1 MNFELLKG
9 WMNESYGFLN
19 SNMRETAVTMVKI
32 QLLALVPLL
41 ITIIMAGLLVFM
53 APAGLAILALIIGA
67 CFVLVGVFLSGAISS
82 VGYNAVDNIAK
93 RKRTDIIGTAEE
105 NLFPYVKYALLMFAI
120 HLVPILPL
128 IILLFA
134 AYMTMPLVGGLM
146 EILVRILVSIISA
159 ILYLFLQ
166 FAIMETMISRSG
178 TVDSFRKSYKMA
190 RKNLVATILMSFVLW
205 VVESA
210 INLAFILVMVLLLLV
225 GVIVGVSGLAAA
237 IESPEAVIASLALP
251 VILVAIFVFMIIMI
265 LVDAAVRTILLP
277 AQYFFWKKIK
287 Y

>member
-19 SNMRETAVTMVKI
+19 SNLRETAVAMLKI
-32 QLLALVPLL
+32 QLLAIVPIL
-41 ITIIMAGLLVFM
+41 ITIIMAGLLIFM
-53 APAGLAILALIIGA
+53 APLELVLFAGIIGA
-67 CFVLVGVFLSGAISS
+67 CFVLVGVFVSGAISS

-93 RKRTDIIGTAEE
+93 RRKTDIIGAAEE
-105 NLFPYVKYALLMFAI
+105 NLLPYVKYALLMFAI
-120 HLVPILPL
+120 HMVPILPL

-134 AYMTMPLVGGLM
+134 AYLTIPLVGSLM
-146 EILVRILVSIISA
+146 EILVRMLVSIISA
-159 ILYLFLQ
+159 VLYLFLQ
-166 FAIMETMISRSG
+166 FAIMETVISRSG
-178 TVDSFRKSYKMA
+178 AVDSFRKSYKMA
-190 RKNLVATILMSFVLW
+190 RKNMVATILMSFLLW

-210 INLAFILVMVLLLLV
+210 ISLAFIVLIAMIVLVAL
-225 GVIVGVSGLAAA
+225 IVGVSGLAAA
-237 IESPEAVIASLALP
+237 MESPEAVIASLALP
-251 VILVAIFVFMIIMI
+251 VIVAVILLFAVLMI